1 MEDKPKTV
9 KIKQDQEVNL
19 EEINKQLE
27 KENAELRAQIKVLV
41 KQNQTLEIFKDLYQT
56 ADNTLNIVMQA
67 INMYQTTVQT
77 ITKSIKGGY

>member
-27 KENAELRAQIKVLV
+27 KENAELRAQVKVLV

-56 ADNTLNIVMQA
+56 ADNTLNIAMQA